1 MGNGYP
7 TLPCAKP
14 ARGAGPGCYFGNL
27 TQPAGGFLFCNRKKL
42 PKMAVSSHFRPF
54 CDRVLPGRV
63 FGWQPDP
70 PAGCQVGGLPEPKP
84 GPTRP
89 IAQPNCE
96 YTSRIARMVTRLIT
110 NMTLET
116 LLNGL
121 FVDYQLS
128 NTFSSF
134 SAR

>member
-1 MGNGYP
+1 MKGLIKAPDYMITINYYFDHETRTTLLIPSLGCAMGNGYL

-14 ARGAGPGCYFGNL
+14 TRGAGPGCHFGNS
-27 TQPAGGFLFCNRKKL
+27 TQPMGRFLFCNWKKL

-63 FGWQPDP
+63 FGWQPNP

-89 IAQPNCE
+89 IAQP
-96 YTSRIARMVTRLIT
+96 SLS
-110 NMTLET
+110 LD
-116 LLNGL
+116 LLR
-121 FVDYQLS
+121 F
-128 NTFSSF
+128 
-134 SAR
+134 